1 MKILLA
7 VDGSEYSQRAASF
20 LAKNISALALAPE
33 IHCLHVHAPIPYP
46 GAAKALGKGTIE
58 KYQREESEAALAPAK
73 KELTAAKLDPKC
85 SWCVG
90 DVVEEI
96 GNYVKKNKIDLIVI
110 GSHGR
115 TGLDRFLLGSVA
127 ESVLRHAPCSVE
139 IVRKP
144 RTA

>member
-20 LAKNISALALAPE
+20 LAKNVSALAQAPE
-33 IHCLHVHAPIPYP
+33 IHCLHVHAPMPYP
-46 GAAKALGKGTIE
+46 GAARAVGKGTIE
-58 KYQREESEAALAPAK
+58 KYQKEESEAALASAK
-73 KELTAAKLDPKC
+73 KELIAAKLNPKC

-96 GNYVKKNKIDLIVI
+96 GSYVKKNKIDLIVI

-115 TGLDRFLLGSVA
+115 SSFAALTLGSVA
-127 ESVLRHAPCSVE
+127 MKVLAAVKTPALIIR
-139 IVRKP
+139 
-144 RTA
+144 

>member
-7 VDGSEYSQRAASF
+7 VDGSEYSQRAAHFVATHIAS
-20 LAKNISALALAPE
+20 LAQAPE

-46 GAAKALGKGTIE
+46 GAASAVGKGAIE
-58 KYQREESEAALAPAK
+58 KYQREESEAALEGAK
-73 KELTAAKLDPKC
+73 KELAALNPKC

-96 GNYVKKNKIDLIVI
+96 GKYVEKNKIDLIVI

-115 TGLDRFLLGSVA
+115 SSLAALTLGSVA
-127 ESVLRHAPCSVE
+127 MKVLASVKTPALIIR
-139 IVRKP
+139 
-144 RTA
+144 

>member
-20 LAKNISALALAPE
+20 LANNVSALAQGPE

-46 GAAKALGKGTIE
+46 GAAKAVGKGAIE

-73 KELTAAKLDPKC
+73 KALLAANLDPKC
-85 SWCVG
+85 SWSVG

-96 GNYVKKNKIDLIVI
+96 GKYVKKNKIDLIVL

-115 TGLDRFLLGSVA
+115 GSLAALTLGSVA
-127 ESVLRHAPCSVE
+127 MKVLAAVKTPALIIR
-139 IVRKP
+139 
-144 RTA
+144 

>member
-7 VDGSEYSQRAASF
+7 VDGSEYSQRAAAF
-20 LAKNISALALAPE
+20 LAKNVGALAQSPE

-46 GAAKALGKGTIE
+46 GAAKAVGKGTIE
-58 KYQREESEAALAPAK
+58 KYQREESEAALAAAK
-73 KELTAAKLDPKC
+73 KELTDAKLEPKC

-96 GNYVKKNKIDLIVI
+96 GRYVKKNKIDLIVI

-115 TGLDRFLLGSVA
+115 SSFAALTLGSVA
-127 ESVLRHAPCSVE
+127 MKVLATVKTPALIIR
-139 IVRKP
+139 
-144 RTA
+144 